1 MRIPR
6 QFFVHGAIA
15 LALMAM
21 AAGSLRAQTGTLSG
35 QVLDGSTLA
44 PLSGTQVSILARNIG
59 ALARADGRF
68 LIPGVPAGTHEVEF
82 RIIGYALQTQE
93 VTVVAGQS
101 VTVNV
106 EMQSQAIALDE
117 LVVTG
122 TGVVTERRR
131 LGQTVASIS
140 GAALEVSPI
149 SNVSEMLRGRISGMF
164 GQPHGEVGAANR
176 IVLRG
181 GVSLTQ
187 RNDPLIYIDGVRI
200 DNRIR
205 RFSSP
210 LDQLNPNDIE
220 RIEVIKG
227 AAAAT
232 LYGTEASSGVIQI
245 FTKRG
250 SVGDPVFSFM
260 VEQGLNYLEP
270 GRLRGNS
277 GYNPVTKSV
286 VFSDP
291 FEENRRTGHLQDYSL
306 SVNGGG
312 AQVQYFASARMQR
325 EEDTQPSDQLTNVS
339 LRTGVNIQP
348 LEKLQTRLDVMLV
361 RSDIDRLGGGP
372 GGTGKGNL
380 PVITTLANPGTTD
393 AVRVYGETW
402 GTVAGYFQQIGE
414 IGTDQLTVSGSAIYA
429 WLPNVSS
436 ELTVGFNQVDIEE
449 IGTIRQGT
457 DAGDPDGLRGVYN
470 EERTAT
476 TVDFKTSWQQ
486 DFGENLTS
494 TFVVGGQSFWEDRWI
509 REAAVRNF
517 SSPALG
523 TLRGGSTVTKLD
535 EWFEEV
541 INAGVYVQEQIGL
554 WDKVFV
560 TGGVRADGNSA
571 FGQDFGFEV
580 YPKAG
585 VSWVV
590 SDHDFWD
597 FAGFEQFRVRAA
609 IGAAGLQPGS
619 FDALRT
625 WQPNALINN
634 LPAVSPL
641 NLGNADLKPERSI
654 ERELGA
660 ELGLLGG
667 RVGVE
672 FVYFNQETKD
682 GLLALP
688 SPHSLG
694 FGEPQLT
701 NVAALKSSGIEA
713 SLNVT
718 WIQRP
723 NLTWRTTTQIGTLSQ
738 EITDIGGI
746 QRFRIGGN
754 RRQNYIAVG
763 YMPGATLASVADPG
777 NPYRVGVPIEQLST
791 LDEINPNFLKNAA
804 GGDSLV
810 FQGNPVPTTT
820 GSFSSSLDLPGGFRV
835 NAVFDGA
842 AGFMMLC
849 ATCITRTAIKNEA
862 WLAEW
867 ERELDDPS
875 TSTARRQEIAD
886 EYGTT
891 GNHRRFSDFMSKAD
905 YIRFAELGVT
915 YQVPEN
921 ITGGLG
927 ASTMQVTLAS
937 RRLALWTKYKPSF
950 GRSGFTDPGSSR
962 LVPESAGLTMNMD
975 DWALPPPQRFVIR
988 VQATF

>member
-1 MRIPR
+1 MTIPR

-15 LALMAM
+15 LALMAL

-35 QVLDGSTLA
+35 QVLDGSTLR
-44 PLSGTQVSILARNIG
+44 PLGGTQVSIPARNTG

-68 LIPGVPAGTHEVEF
+68 LIPGLSAGTHELEF
-82 RIIGYALQTQE
+82 RIIGYAVERRE

-101 VTVNV
+101 VIVNV
-106 EMQSQAIALDE
+106 EMRSQAIALDE

-140 GAALEVSPI
+140 GATLETAPVL
-149 SNVSEMLRGRISGMF
+149 NVQEMLRGRVAGMF
-164 GQPHGEVGAANR
+164 GQPHGEVGSAAPF
-176 IVLRG
+176 VLRG

-187 RNDPLIYIDGVRI
+187 RNDPLIYIDGVRV
-200 DNRIR
+200 DNETR
-205 RFSSP
+205 RFISP
-210 LDQLNPNDIE
+210 LSQINPADIE

-232 LYGTEASSGVIQI
+232 LYGTEASSGVVQI

-250 SVGDPVFSFM
+250 RVGDPVFSFQM
-260 VEQGLNYLEP
+260 EQGVNYLRP
-270 GRLRGNS
+270 GRLRGNY
-277 GYNPVTKSV
+277 GYNRATKTV

-291 FEENRRTGHLQDYSL
+291 FEENRRNGHLQNYSM
-306 SVNGGG
+306 SVQGGG
-312 AQVQYFASARMQR
+312 TQVQYFASTRFNR
-325 EEDTQPSDQLTNVS
+325 EEDTQPADNLANIS

-348 LEKLQTRLDVMLV
+348 TEKLQTRLDVMLI
-361 RSDIDRLGGGP
+361 RTSIDKLGGGAP
-372 GGTGKGNL
+372 GTGKGNL
-380 PVITTLANPGTTD
+380 PVITLISNPGTTD
-393 AVRVYGETW
+393 SIRAYGETW
-402 GTVAGYFQQIGE
+402 GTVAGYFNQIGE
-414 IGTDQLTVSGSAIYA
+414 VGTDQLTVSGSASYQ
-429 WLPNVSS
+429 WLPSVSS
-436 ELTVGFNQVDIEE
+436 EITVGLNRVDIEE

-457 DAGDPDGLRGVYN
+457 DHGDIDGIRGIYA
-470 EERTAT
+470 ERRKNT
-476 TVDFKTSWQQ
+476 TVDIKTSWQQ
-486 DFGENLTS
+486 NFGENLSS

-509 REAAVRNF
+509 REAGVRNF

-523 TLRGGSTVTKLD
+523 TLRGGSTVTRLD

-560 TGGVRADGNSA
+560 TGGVRVDGNSA
-571 FGQDFGFEV
+571 FGQDFGFQV

-590 SDHDFWD
+590 SDHDFFD
-597 FAGFEQFRVRAA
+597 IGGVDQFRVRAA
-609 IGAAGLQPGS
+609 LGASGLQPGS

-625 WQPNALINN
+625 WQPAAFINN
-634 LPAVSPL
+634 LPAVLPL
-641 NLGNADLKPERSI
+641 NLGNSDLKPERSI
-654 ERELGA
+654 EWEMGA
-660 ELGLLGG
+660 EFGLLDG
-667 RVGVE
+667 RVGLE
-672 FVYFNQETKD
+672 FVYFNQQTKD
-682 GLLALP
+682 GLLELP

-694 FGEPQLT
+694 FGQPQLT
-701 NVAALKSSGIEA
+701 NVAELKSSGIEA

-723 NLTWRTTTQIGTLSQ
+723 NLTWRTTTQIGTLDQ
-738 EITDIGGI
+738 EITSIGGI

-791 LDEINPNFLKNAA
+791 LDQINPNFLKNAA

-810 FQGNPVPTTT
+810 FQGNPVPTFT
-820 GSFSSSLDLPGGFRV
+820 GGFSSTLDLAGGFSVR
-835 NAVFDGA
+835 ATFDGA

-849 ATCITRTAIKNEA
+849 ATCITRTAIKNEK
-862 WLAEW
+862 WLADW
-867 ERELDDPS
+867 EAELDDPS

-891 GNHRRFSDFMSKAD
+891 GNHRRYSDFMSPAD
-905 YIRFAELGVT
+905 YFRFAELGVT
-915 YQVPEN
+915 YNLSEN
-921 ITGGLG
+921 LVQAFR
-927 ASTMQVTLAS
+927 ASSMQVTLAA
-937 RRLALWTKYKPSF
+937 RRLAIWTKYKPTF
-950 GRSGFTDPGSSR
+950 GRAGFADPGSTR

-975 DWALPPPQRFVIR
+975 DWALPPPQRFV
-988 VQATF
+988 VQVRATF